1 MSSTSKVRTGGR
13 GTVALTLAGALA
25 AAVALTACGGS
36 SSSGASST
44 SKSSGAGRASTPAA
58 STWSLPNANL
68 QNTRA
73 ISSSINSANVSKLRV
88 AWRLPLTHAGAFGYY
103 ANTPVFGE
111 DGTIYLQDLAYNVF
125 AVNGQTG
132 KVLWTHRSGRSGG
145 SLSSLPIGEGPNGVA
160 LVNGTVYGEM
170 PAYAF
175 ALSAATGKQLWR
187 TPNLAE
193 KQGQGFNIAPQVH
206 NGRVYLSTSGQLH
219 GGKAYALD
227 AKTGKVL
234 WRFEETKNPAERSA
248 GGASG
253 TGGAWNTPAIGPDG
267 TVYFGIANPY
277 RSINQAINHPTK
289 LLYNNSTVALT
300 PSGRLRWYYQAIP
313 NDFHDWDMQ
322 VSPIYA
328 ESNGQPV
335 VADSGKMGYVYVM
348 NANTGK
354 LLWKKP
360 VGKHNGHDND
370 AVLALRHKF
379 RAPKLPYVYFP
390 GIYGGVETNM
400 ALADGVIY
408 VPVTNL
414 SAKFTTRTQKLAA
427 NAPFGKGTGEMVA
440 LNLATGKVLW
450 DRKLPHTPYGD
461 ATVTNDL
468 VFTTTLDGKVIAFSR
483 ENGATVWQK
492 QLSAGTN
499 SSVSVNGDML
509 ITAASFPM
517 GKGQKPEI
525 VAYSLNAP
533 AGGAKTQPA
542 PSTGAS
548 KAPSAP
554 AAKGTTVQ
562 VKGGEFF
569 FRLSSKSLA
578 KPGKVTFVF
587 KNIGH
592 IAHDFKINGKV
603 TPLLSPGQTANLVV
617 TVKKKGK
624 YPYLCTVPGHAE
636 AGMKGVLTVR

>member
-1 MSSTSKVRTGGR
+1 MSRVRIGLGA
-13 GTVALTLAGALA
+13 GLLGALA
-25 AAVALTACGGS
+25 LVASSCGS
-36 SSSGASST
+36 SSHQSSAPRGT
-44 SKSSGAGRASTPAA
+44 SQPEA
-58 STWSLPNANL
+58 STWSLPNATL

-73 ISSSINSANVSKLRV
+73 ISSSITSANVSKLRV
-88 AWRLPLTHAGAFGYY
+88 AWRLPLKQAGVFGYY

-111 DGTIYLQDLAYNVF
+111 DGTIYFQDLAYDVF
-125 AVNGQTG
+125 AVNGKTG
-132 KVLWTHRSGRSGG
+132 KTLWTHSSGRNGA

-160 LVNGTVYGEM
+160 LVNGTLYGEM
-170 PAYAF
+170 PSYAF

-193 KQGQGFNIAPQVH
+193 KQGQGFNLAPQVH

-219 GGKAYALD
+219 GGVAYALD

-234 WRFEETKNPAERSA
+234 WKFQETKNPAERSA
-248 GGASG
+248 GGANG
-253 TGGAWNTPAIGPDG
+253 TGGAWNTPAVGRDG

-277 RSINQAINHPTK
+277 RSIDQAINHPTR
-289 LLYNNSTVALT
+289 LPYNDSTIALE
-300 PSGRLRWYYQAIP
+300 PSGRLKWSFQGVP

-328 ESNGQPV
+328 QSGGQPV
-335 VADSGKMGYVYVM
+335 VVDAGKMGYVYVM

-370 AVLALRHKF
+370 GLLALQHKF
-379 RAPKLPYVYFP
+379 HPKLPYVYYP

-414 SAKFTTRTQKLAA
+414 FAEFTSRTQKLAT
-427 NAPFGKGTGEMVA
+427 NGPFAKGTGEMVA
-440 LNLATGKVLW
+440 LSLSTGEVLW

-468 VFTTTLDGKVIAFSR
+468 VFTTTLDGKVIALSR
-483 ENGATVWQK
+483 KTGAIVWQE
-492 QLSAGTN
+492 QLPAGTN
-499 SSVSVNGDML
+499 SSVSVDGKTL
-509 ITAASFPM
+509 VTVASFPQ
-517 GKGQKPEI
+517 GTGQKPEI

-533 AGGAKTQPA
+533 AGGAKTQA
-542 PSTGAS
+542 PPVSTSGSSSSGAT
-548 KAPSAP
+548 APPS
-554 AAKGTTVQ
+554 AKGTSVQ

-569 FRLSSKSLA
+569 FRLSTKSA
-578 KPGKVTFVF
+578 VKPGTMTFVF
-587 KNIGH
+587 TNIGH
-592 IAHDFKINGKV
+592 VLHDFKINGKQ
-603 TPLLSPGQTANLVV
+603 TPLIQPGKTAKLVV
-617 TVKKKGK
+617 TFKNKGT

-636 AGMKGVLTVR
+636 AGMKGVFTVR

>member
-1 MSSTSKVRTGGR
+1 MSRVRFGF
-13 GTVALTLAGALA
+13 GAVLLG
-25 AAVALTACGGS
+25 AVALVASSCGS
-36 SSSGASST
+36 SSNQSSAPRET
-44 SKSSGAGRASTPAA
+44 SQPEA
-58 STWSLPNANL
+58 STWSLPNATL

-73 ISSSINSANVSKLRV
+73 ISSSITSANVSKLRV
-88 AWRLPLTHAGAFGYY
+88 AWRLPLKHAGVFGYY

-125 AVNGQTG
+125 AVDGKTG
-132 KVLWTHRSGRSGG
+132 KTLWTHSSGRNGA

-160 LVNGTVYGEM
+160 LVNGTLYGEM
-170 PAYAF
+170 PSYGF
-175 ALSAATGKQLWR
+175 ALSAATGKLLWR

-193 KQGQGFNIAPQVH
+193 KQGQGFNLAPQVH

-219 GGKAYALD
+219 GGVAYALD
-227 AKTGKVL
+227 AKTGKIL
-234 WRFEETKNPAERSA
+234 WKFQETKNPAERSA
-248 GGASG
+248 GGSNG
-253 TGGAWNTPAIGPDG
+253 TGGAWNTPAVGPDG

-277 RSINQAINHPTK
+277 RSIDQAINHPTR
-289 LLYNNSTVALT
+289 LPYNDSTIALD
-300 PSGRLRWYYQAIP
+300 PSGRLKWSFQGVP

-328 ESNGQPV
+328 QSGSQPV
-335 VADSGKMGYVYVM
+335 VVDAGKMGYVYVI

-370 AVLALRHKF
+370 GVLALQHKF
-379 RAPKLPYVYFP
+379 HPKLPYVYYP

-414 SAKFTTRTQKLAA
+414 YAKFTSRTQKLATGG
-427 NAPFGKGTGEMVA
+427 PFAKGTGEMVA
-440 LNLATGKVLW
+440 LSLSTGKVLW

-468 VFTTTLDGKVIAFSR
+468 VFTTTLDGKVIALSR
-483 ENGATVWQK
+483 KTGAIVWQE
-492 QLSAGTN
+492 QLPAGTN
-499 SSVSVNGDML
+499 SSVSVDRKTL
-509 ITAASFPM
+509 ITVASFPQ
-517 GKGQKPEI
+517 GAGQKPEI

-533 AGGAKTQPA
+533 AGGAKTQAPPVSTPSSSSSSATA
-542 PSTGAS
+542 PST
-548 KAPSAP
+548 
-554 AAKGTTVQ
+554 AKGTSVQ

-569 FRLSSKSLA
+569 FRLSTKSA
-578 KPGKVTFVF
+578 IKPSTMTFVF
-587 KNIGH
+587 TNVGH
-592 IAHDFKINGKV
+592 VLHDFKINGKQ
-603 TPLLSPGQTANLVV
+603 TPLIQPGKTAKLIV
-617 TVKKKGK
+617 TFKNRGT

-636 AGMKGVLTVR
+636 AGMKGVFTVR